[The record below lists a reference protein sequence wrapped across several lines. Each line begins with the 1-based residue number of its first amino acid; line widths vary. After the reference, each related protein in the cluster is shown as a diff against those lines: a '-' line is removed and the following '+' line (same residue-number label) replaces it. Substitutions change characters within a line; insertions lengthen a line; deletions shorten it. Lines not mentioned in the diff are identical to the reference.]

1 MTQKSYFGNLWIWK
15 YFESLTKVELQ
26 KTLIVNFRHLKVF
39 CMHVIFLAFNMTPL
53 PNGQFTNV
61 SSKNRLRIFSRIQMV
76 ANIFLALPKTFFFLN
91 RIYEW
96 WRDWQEI
103 CTTPIEWRKN
113 TGPHIST
120 CQYSVEEIY
129 FTKFKTRKQVSLTF

>member
-1 MTQKSYFGNLWIWK
+1 MTQKSYFRNLWIWK

-26 KTLIVNFRHLKVF
+26 KTLIVNFRRLKVF

-76 ANIFLALPKTFFFLN
+76 ANIFSWLCQKHFFFSQQDLWMMARLARDMYHAYRVKEKYWASYIN
-91 RIYEW
+91 LSIQC
-96 WRDWQEI
+96 WRNLFYKIQ
-103 CTTPIEWRKN
+103 N
-113 TGPHIST
+113 
-120 CQYSVEEIY
+120 
-129 FTKFKTRKQVSLTF
+129 

>member
-1 MTQKSYFGNLWIWK
+1 M
-15 YFESLTKVELQ
+15 Q
-26 KTLIVNFRHLKVF
+26 KTLIVNFRRLKVF

-61 SSKNRLRIFSRIQMV
+61 SSKKSPTYFFKNPDGSKYF
-76 ANIFLALPKTFFFLN
+76 FLALPKTFFFLN

-129 FTKFKTRKQVSLTF
+129 FTKFKSGEHFSHKNSILTKLYF